1 MSIENVKQY
10 LKRVGMEQRIMELAQ
25 SSATVEEAASAI
37 GCRPCQ
43 IAKTLSFLAAENP
56 ILIVTAG
63 DAKVDNKKYKNIFHE
78 KAKMIPADQVETY
91 IGHAPGGVCPFA
103 VHPGVTVYLDQS
115 LRRFE
120 KVYPAAGNGHSAVSL
135 SLEELETYSCSSG
148 WIDVC
153 RGWCLESDTKNDNV

>member
-63 DAKVDNKKYKNIFHE
+63 DAKVDNKK
-78 KAKMIPADQVETY
+78 
-91 IGHAPGGVCPFA
+91 
-103 VHPGVTVYLDQS
+103 
-115 LRRFE
+115 
-120 KVYPAAGNGHSAVSL
+120 
-135 SLEELETYSCSSG
+135 
-148 WIDVC
+148 
-153 RGWCLESDTKNDNV
+153 